1 MFAFRPSSQEIFG
14 LEWQHMATIPE
25 QSFWDGCH
33 IFVSVCTLAVP
44 MTLRNL
50 FWFWLGAEL

>member
-33 IFVSVCTLAVP
+33 IVD
-44 MTLRNL
+44 L
-50 FWFWLGAEL
+50 FARWLFQ